1 MDKEKSLRTKV
12 RNILR
17 MSGVVRSDENYHTLV
32 DVSRL
37 KNITEDELKRMRN
50 VGSTTIGFIMEL
62 KKSFD
67 WL

>member
-1 MDKEKSLRTKV
+1 MNKEKSLRTKA

-17 MSGVVRSDENYHTLV
+17 MAGAIRSDEKYHTLV

-37 KNITEDELKRMRN
+37 RSITDDELKRMRN
-50 VGSTTIGFIMEL
+50 VGSTTIEFIEEF

>member
-1 MDKEKSLRTKV
+1 MDKEKSLRTKA

-17 MSGVVRSDENYHTLV
+17 MAGVIRSDENYHTLI

-37 KNITEDELKRMRN
+37 KSITEDELKRMRN
-50 VGSTTIGFIMEL
+50 VGSTTIEFIEEF